1 MKKWTVSSVVAIA
14 CMAMTVAACSS
25 GVSATTSS
33 EPSAGNSPAAQSESS
48 SVESSPVDQS
58 ETSSAAESSSTESS
72 AAAPSV
78 ASNSGAGMLIGFS
91 QRQIGGNAWYKTL
104 VDGATAQAE
113 ASGATIKIAEANNDT
128 VQQNSDIQTFIS
140 SGAKAVI
147 INPSDPAGLS
157 SSLKALGD
165 ANIPFVVVNSN
176 LSDELQKKAFCYIS
190 EDQTKASELVGEQ
203 LAKDLE
209 AKGEATGQLKGL
221 VVGGFPGEVVTKIR
235 YDGLL
240 KGMNEYFASKNLKPD
255 IKMLPTAYGQW
266 APDLPLSLVRDTA
279 TANPDLNFVF
289 VEADVMV
296 PATLQ
301 ALKQAGASKAIV
313 GGYNAQMTLVKQMEG
328 DPNGQLQAE
337 VSDGVLDQ
345 GKVAVQM
352 AIAAANGDSTAC
364 PGGTHFTDSVV
375 VTPQTAAAY
384 YVAGRAF

>member
-1 MKKWTVSSVVAIA
+1 
-14 CMAMTVAACSS
+14 MAMTVAACGS
-25 GVSATTSS
+25 GTAATSESAPNTSS
-33 EPSAGNSPAAQSESS
+33 AESS
-48 SVESSPVDQS
+48 DSAAGE
-58 ETSSAAESSSTESS
+58 SSAAETSESSS
-72 AAAPSV
+72 AAAPSS
-78 ASNSGAGMLIGFS
+78 ADAGGDMLIGFS

-104 VDGATAQAE
+104 VDGATEQAKE
-113 ASGATIKIAEANNDT
+113 SGVTIKIAEANNDT

-147 INPSDPAGLS
+147 INPSDPAGLAS
-157 SSLKALGD
+157 SIKALGD
-165 ANIPFVVVNSN
+165 AKIPFVVVNSN
-176 LSDELQKKAFCYIS
+176 LSDELQKQAFCYIS

-209 AKGEATGQLKGL
+209 AKGKATGTIKGL
-221 VVGGFPGEVVTKIR
+221 VVGGFPGEVVTQIR
-235 YDGLL
+235 NDGLL
-240 KGMNEYFASKNLKPD
+240 KGMKDYFASKNLTPN

-279 TANPDLNFVF
+279 TANPDVNFVF

-301 ALKQAGASKAIV
+301 ALQQAGATDAIV
-313 GGYNAQMTLVKQMEG
+313 GGYNAQMTLVKQMEEN
-328 DPNGQLQAE
+328 PNGQLQAE

-352 AIAAANGDSTAC
+352 AIAAAKGETNAC

-375 VTPQTAAAY
+375 VTPQTAAQY
-384 YVAGRAF
+384 YKQGRAF